1 MAPPRRLHL
10 WWRRTLG
17 AVFDAPSWS
26 AADRCLNTA
35 ATQESHSL
43 PLSLRASRESQGEP
57 AMENSDERVHLS
69 ARLFTGG
76 PIRCLVGHSSIGNGP
91 KGMSGQTQ
99 ASVDPDESRWLILSS
114 SLFSNFTPVTNLLP
128 LWCYQF
134 PHYGWAP

>member
-1 MAPPRRLHL
+1 MQRAGKSLAPAL
-10 WWRRTLG
+10 
-17 AVFDAPSWS
+17 AP
-26 AADRCLNTA
+26 L
-35 ATQESHSL
+35 
-43 PLSLRASRESQGEP
+43 LSRDSQGEP
-57 AMENSDERVHLS
+57 ARENSDERVHLS

-134 PHYGWAP
+134 PRYGWAP

>member
-1 MAPPRRLHL
+1 MPQHCSDAGKSLAPAL
-10 WWRRTLG
+10 
-17 AVFDAPSWS
+17 
-26 AADRCLNTA
+26 AAL
-35 ATQESHSL
+35 L
-43 PLSLRASRESQGEP
+43 SRESQGEP

-114 SLFSNFTPVTNLLP
+114 SLFFQFHSGDEPLAFMVLSISPLQLFGARVPVLRHL
-128 LWCYQF
+128 
-134 PHYGWAP
+134 A